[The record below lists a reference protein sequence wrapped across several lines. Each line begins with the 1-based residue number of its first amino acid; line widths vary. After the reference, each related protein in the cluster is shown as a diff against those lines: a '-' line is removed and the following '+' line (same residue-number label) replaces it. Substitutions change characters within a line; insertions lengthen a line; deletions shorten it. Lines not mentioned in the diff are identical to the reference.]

1 MSRFVMEKSFEQAQL
16 IFLTLTSRVTKQF
29 SKTRSKCCLVT
40 RLIPSATIKAR
51 TVTQSLCMSFV
62 FYYPR
67 QVLYNV
73 LPWICGYNLGI
84 SVCDAEWTERELF
97 SDFDMQRSFGSTM
110 TQCEVPQESLADPSL
125 DSKSPP
131 PDASMRLHRHDDRP
145 PFLLSRQAWHIYCRR
160 YNRQHE
166 SIRLPFI
173 LHV

>member
-1 MSRFVMEKSFEQAQL
+1 
-16 IFLTLTSRVTKQF
+16 
-29 SKTRSKCCLVT
+29 
-40 RLIPSATIKAR
+40 
-51 TVTQSLCMSFV
+51 MSFV

-131 PDASMRLHRHDDRP
+131 PDASNAFAPTRVSAPLLVVATGLAY
-145 PFLLSRQAWHIYCRR
+145 LLST
-160 YNRQHE
+160 
-166 SIRLPFI
+166 L
-173 LHV
+173 